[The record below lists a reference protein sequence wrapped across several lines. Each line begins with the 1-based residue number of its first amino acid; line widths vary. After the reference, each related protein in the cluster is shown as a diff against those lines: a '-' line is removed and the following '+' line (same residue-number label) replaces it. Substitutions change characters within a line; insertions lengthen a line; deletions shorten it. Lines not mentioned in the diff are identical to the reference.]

1 MNRFPFL
8 AQRVFNTPLMLTES
22 KAGIIM
28 AALAERL
35 GVTHLAR
42 ADGTL
47 IAFAGDDEDG
57 EVVPQGA
64 RSRDEPDR
72 PYVVTPE
79 GAAIIPIRGALVQ
92 RGGLHPW
99 SGMTGYD
106 GIRFKFLAA
115 LADQAVKGIVLDIDS
130 PGGEVAGVFD
140 LADTIH
146 AARGAKPIW
155 AILNEAAYS
164 AAYCLASAADT
175 ITVPRT
181 GGAGSIGVIAMCV
194 DMSQALD
201 KAGIV
206 VNVIAHGKRK
216 ADGNQFE
223 PLPKEARER
232 FQADVD
238 TIGALFEATVAR
250 NRAIPASAVR
260 DLEGSTFLGPAAVAR
275 KLADRVAAPDEAFD
289 AFLQLLT

>member
-1 MNRFPFL
+1 MSRFPFL
-8 AQRVFNTPLMLTES
+8 AQRVFNTPLMLTEG
-22 KAGIIM
+22 KAEVIM

-35 GVTHLAR
+35 GVTRLAR
-42 ADGTL
+42 ADGAL
-47 IAFAGDDEDG
+47 IELVDEDEFG
-57 EVVPQGA
+57 DA
-64 RSRDEPDR
+64 EPDR
-72 PYVVTPE
+72 PYSVSPE
-79 GAAIIPIRGALVQ
+79 GAAIIPVRGTLVQ
-92 RGGLHPW
+92 RNGLHPY

-106 GIRFKFLAA
+106 GIRCKFLHAME
-115 LADQAVKGIVLDIDS
+115 DDGVKGIVLDIDS
-130 PGGEVAGVFD
+130 PGGEVSGVFD
-140 LADTIH
+140 LADTIY

-155 AILNEAAYS
+155 AILNEAAFS

-194 DMSQALD
+194 DMSAALD

-216 ADGNQFE
+216 ADGNEFQ
-223 PLPKEARER
+223 PLPKEARDR

-238 TIGALFEATVAR
+238 TIGVLFEETVAR
-250 NRAIPASAVR
+250 NRGIQASAVR
-260 DLEGSTFLGPAAVAR
+260 DMEASTFLGAAAVTM

-289 AFLQLLT
+289 AFLKLL

>member
-1 MNRFPFL
+1 MSHFPFL
-8 AQRVFNTPLMLTES
+8 AQRVFNTPLMLTEG
-22 KAGIIM
+22 KAEIIM

-35 GVTHLAR
+35 GITHLAR
-42 ADGTL
+42 TDGSM
-47 IAFAGDDEDG
+47 AAMFAPDLSGD
-57 EVVPQGA
+57 A
-64 RSRDEPDR
+64 EPDR
-72 PYVVTPE
+72 PYDVTPE
-79 GAAIIPIRGALVQ
+79 GAAIIPIRGTLVQ
-92 RGGLHPW
+92 RHGLHPF

-106 GIRFKFLAA
+106 GIRAKFLDAVG
-115 LADQAVKGIVLDIDS
+115 DNSVKGIVLDIDS

-146 AARGAKPIW
+146 AARGVKPIW

-194 DMSQALD
+194 DMSAALD

-216 ADGNQFE
+216 ADGNETQ
-223 PLPKEARER
+223 PLSKEARAR
-232 FQADVD
+232 FQADID
-238 TIGALFEATVAR
+238 TIGVLFEETVAR
-250 NRAIPASAVR
+250 NRGIAASAVR
-260 DLEGSTFLGPAAVAR
+260 DMDASTFLGPAAV
-275 KLADRVAAPDEAFD
+275 KLQLADRVAAPDEAFD
-289 AFLQLLT
+289 AFLQLL